1 MRCFISIDFPLE
13 EKAKKLIEELSRM
26 NGVKCVATLHLT
38 LNFLGEVE
46 DIGPAKE
53 AMDALEYR
61 KFNAELKGTG
71 AFPNERNAR
80 VIWLGVKDDGT
91 SASIAEKLCS
101 DLKNCDKPF
110 VPHVTLARVKHGC
123 DKNKIHE
130 FIKEHRDDAI
140 GIYEVSSIFLKKS
153 TLTPGGP
160 IYENLYEVKLY

>member
-26 NGVKCVATLHLT
+26 KGVKCVATLHLT
-38 LNFLGEVE
+38 LNFLGEIE
-46 DIGPAKE
+46 DIEPAKE

-61 KFNAELKGTG
+61 RFNAELRGTG
-71 AFPNERNAR
+71 AFPNEENAR

-110 VPHVTLARVKHGC
+110 MPHVTLARVKHGNNDC
-123 DKNKIHE
+123 RE
-130 FIKEHRDDAI
+130 FIKEHRDETI
-140 GIYEVSSIFLKKS
+140 GVYEVNSIFLKKS

-160 IYENLYEVKLY
+160 IYENLYEVKLH